1 MENKTLKDHFFF
13 KFSLKK
19 KWGIVAL
26 QCCSFLLYNEV
37 NQLSSQEDI
46 VIVIIYGNGT
56 PLQYSCLANP
66 MDRGAW

>member
-1 MENKTLKDHFFF
+1 MENKALKDHFFLILF
-13 KFSLKK
+13 FK

-56 PLQYSCLANP
+56 PLQYSCLENP
-66 MDRGAW
+66 MD